1 MYTVSVKSKTFKPRG
16 HFISSSNDTH
26 VQDGKSE
33 KNVLKG
39 VSEICARD
47 KNLITGIPLHSDRL
61 YFPSGFK
68 MPQMNLYQ

>member
-1 MYTVSVKSKTFKPRG
+1 MENLKKRFKMR
-16 HFISSSNDTH
+16 
-26 VQDGKSE
+26 
-33 KNVLKG
+33 